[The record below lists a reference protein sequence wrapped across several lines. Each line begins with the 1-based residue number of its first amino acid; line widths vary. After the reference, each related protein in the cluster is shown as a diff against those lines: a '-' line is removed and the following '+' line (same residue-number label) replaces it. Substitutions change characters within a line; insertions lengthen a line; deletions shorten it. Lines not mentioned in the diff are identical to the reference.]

1 MIGKIEEL
9 LNMDDYDLEAVFTP
23 AVVNVLILDFVF
35 TCTLLPVAENTEW
48 WRSAIAVVAPH
59 VQQLR
64 ASSTAKTGFASPPH
78 RCCCIM
84 TPASVRS

>member
-35 TCTLLPVAENTEW
+35 TCTLLPSRRIRNGGVQPLPL
-48 WRSAIAVVAPH
+48 WRRL
-59 VQQLR
+59 QRL
-64 ASSTAKTGFASPPH
+64 
-78 RCCCIM
+78 
-84 TPASVRS
+84 